1 MGYAKGW
8 FYYLIEYFLKILLNV
23 YSFYFKVHQKM
34 TFYQTNSYMLTEHTE
49 CFLKKKRFQNSVEKR
64 EILSH
69 RKNIPWIQLLSNFIS
84 TVKLLRSQ
92 NFYQKSVRENF
103 RNFHTVIAW
112 QKFRQ
117 NDDIISS
124 TYKEWKVFSQKN
136 VDFSVKIVIVTL
148 YVSQCGNFSKSL
160 PCSNFSSKHFIENV
174 AELP

>member
-1 MGYAKGW
+1 MVLLSYRILFKNT
-8 FYYLIEYFLKILLNV
+8 FKCLQFLLQSASKNDILPN
-23 YSFYFKVHQKM
+23 K
-34 TFYQTNSYMLTEHTE
+34 
-49 CFLKKKRFQNSVEKR
+49 FLHAYRAYRVLFKKKRFQNSVEKR

-124 TYKEWKVFSQKN
+124 TYKEWKVFSRKN